1 MGVGPAVGDAASQ
14 GLFSQLQAKSKVSL
28 SDRTWVKAD
37 TGWKEN
43 GREEKNQ
50 SLPLGSS

>member
-1 MGVGPAVGDAASQ
+1 MGAGHAAGDATSQ
-14 GLFSQLQAKSKVSL
+14 GLLSQLQAKSKVSL
-28 SDRTWVKAD
+28 SDRIWVRAD

-50 SLPLGSS
+50 LLPLGSS